1 MKRMF
6 WVDLEMTGLDVESC
20 VILEVAAIVTDLEL
34 NFLAEYA
41 RVVQQPQ
48 EVLDTMD
55 AWCVTTHGESG
66 LSAEVPTGTPL
77 AQVEDALLA
86 LLGCHFAAEER
97 VVLCGNSIH
106 QDRLFINRYLP
117 RLAARLH
124 YRMVDVSSFKE
135 VFRSR
140 YGIQWDK
147 ANNHRALQDT
157 RESIRELAEYLRH
170 VQPPATASG
179 GPGDA

>member
-6 WVDLEMTGLDVESC
+6 WLDMEMTGLDVESC
-20 VILEVAAIVTDLEL
+20 AILEVAAIVTDLDL
-34 NFLAEYA
+34 NPLDEYT

-48 EVLDTMD
+48 AVLDGMD
-55 AWCVTTHGESG
+55 DWCVKTHGESG
-66 LSAEVPTGTPL
+66 LTAEVPAGTPL
-77 AQVEDALLA
+77 DQVETDLLA
-86 LLGCHFAAEER
+86 LLDRHFKPDER

-106 QDRLFINRYLP
+106 QDRLFVNRYVP

-135 VFRSR
+135 MFRSK
-140 YGIQWDK
+140 YGIQWEK

-170 VQPPATASG
+170 VQPPTASDRER
-179 GPGDA
+179 PA

>member
-6 WVDLEMTGLDVESC
+6 WLDLEMTGLDVESC

-34 NFLAEYA
+34 NPLEEYT

-48 EVLDTMD
+48 AALDGMD
-55 AWCVTTHGESG
+55 EWCVKTHGETG
-66 LSAEVPTGTPL
+66 LTAAVPDGLPL
-77 AQVEDALLA
+77 AQVEDEVLA
-86 LLGCHFAAEER
+86 LIDRHFKPAES
-97 VVLCGNSIH
+97 VILCGNSIH
-106 QDRLFINRYLP
+106 QDRLFVNRYLT

-135 VFRSR
+135 IFRSR
-140 YGIQWDK
+140 YGIQWEK

-157 RESIRELAEYLRH
+157 RESIRELAEYLRY
-170 VQPPATASG
+170 VQPPPPATTAG
-179 GPGDA
+179 E

>member
-6 WVDLEMTGLDVESC
+6 WLDLEMTGLDVESC
-20 VILEVAAIVTDLEL
+20 AIIEVAAIVTDLEL
-34 NFLAEYA
+34 NSLDEYT
-41 RVVQQPQ
+41 RVVRQPQ
-48 EVLDTMD
+48 AVLDAMD
-55 AWCVTTHGESG
+55 AWCIKTHGESG
-66 LSAEVPTGTPL
+66 LTAEVPTGTPL
-77 AQVEDALLA
+77 DQVETDLLA
-86 LLGCHFAAEER
+86 LLDRHFGAEER

-106 QDRLFINRYLP
+106 QDRRFIDRYME

-140 YGIQWDK
+140 YGVQWEK

-170 VQPPATASG
+170 VQLPAPDRQKTS
-179 GPGDA
+179 